1 MLGTDGDDMLMGGPG
16 PDFICGLGGNDTID
30 GGGGDDRIE
39 GGDGN
44 DRIEG
49 GDGNDRIDGGDGN
62 DTIHGEDGNDEMDGG
77 AGDDCLSGGSGDD
90 RVDGGPGKDFL
101 SGGDGANVL
110 TGGSDVDG
118 ADGALGD
125 AEPGEPQTTSTGFP
139 CSLPPVFFPGKDIVK
154 AVVNE
159 AKSAGGKVGLLLDTD
174 EAAPPPPPPLAVA
187 ALFEPLPLEGG
198 SVRVRVTCTGA
209 FADSKGRLTLK
220 THSEREGFRPRMLGD
235 LARFE
240 CDPQTTMRP
249 VVRIKLPVAERS
261 LIKRLGRLRVLVLAE
276 ADSVDGE
283 STVAKDDFILVP
295 ASE

>member
-16 PDFICGLGGNDTID
+16 PDLICGLGGNDTID

-49 GDGNDRIDGGDGN
+49 GDGDDRIDGGDGD
-62 DTIHGEDGNDEMDGG
+62 DTIQGRDGNDELDGG
-77 AGDDCLSGGSGDD
+77 AGDDCLSGGNGDD
-90 RVDGGPGKDFL
+90 RLDGGPGVDTL
-101 SGGDGANVL
+101 IGGSGANVL

-125 AEPGEPQTTSTGFP
+125 AEPGEPQTTSAGFP
-139 CSLPPVFFPGKDIVK
+139 CSLPPVFFPGEDIVK

-159 AKSAGGKVGLLLDTD
+159 AKSAGGKVGLLLDT
-174 EAAPPPPPPLAVA
+174 APPPPPLAVG
-187 ALFEPLPLEGG
+187 ALFDPLPLEGG

-209 FADSKGRLTLK
+209 FADSQGRLTLK

-261 LIKRLGRLRVLVLAE
+261 LIKRLGRLRVLVLAK

-283 STVAKDDFILVP
+283 PTVAQDDFILVP

>member
-1 MLGTDGDDMLMGGPG
+1 M
-16 PDFICGLGGNDTID
+16 
-30 GGGGDDRIE
+30 
-39 GGDGN
+39 
-44 DRIEG
+44 
-49 GDGNDRIDGGDGN
+49 
-62 DTIHGEDGNDEMDGG
+62 
-77 AGDDCLSGGSGDD
+77 SGGSGDD

-283 STVAKDDFILVP
+283 PTVAQDDFILVP